1 MSEAQVATPEQEVMA
16 QAIQQAQ
23 KQAYEDVQKNAQ
35 FEVQMRGNSLS
46 LAVEAHKN
54 FWEDLNSFDPKLITK
69 TATVFL
75 EFLKK
80 GEVTND

>member
-1 MSEAQVATPEQEVMA
+1 MSEAQVATPEQEAMA

-46 LAVEAHKN
+46 LAVEAHKGV
-54 FWEDLNSFDPKLITK
+54 EFDNQSAFEIAK
-69 TATVFL
+69 TAVVFL

-80 GEVTND
+80 GEVTNG

>member
-1 MSEAQVATPEQEVMA
+1 MSEAQVATPEQEAMA

-54 FWEDLNSFDPKLITK
+54 KELLPDADAIAK
-69 TATVFL
+69 TAVVFL

-80 GEVTND
+80 GEVING

>member
-1 MSEAQVATPEQEVMA
+1 MSEAQVATAEQEAMA
-16 QAIQQAQ
+16 QAVQHAQ
-23 KQAYEDVQKNAQ
+23 KQAYEDIQKSAQ
-35 FEVQMRGNSLS
+35 LEIQMRGNSLS

-54 FWEDLNSFDPKLITK
+54 FWDDLNSFDPTLVTK

-80 GEVTND
+80 GEVTNG

>member
-1 MSEAQVATPEQEVMA
+1 MSDTTQPATPQQEVMA

-23 KQAYEDVQKNAQ
+23 KQAYEDIQKNTQ
-35 FEVQMRGNSLS
+35 FEIQMRGNSLS
-46 LAVEAHKN
+46 LAVEAHKATGAV
-54 FWEDLNSFDPKLITK
+54 DGAAITK

-80 GEVTND
+80 GE